1 MPGRIVDAVFDG
13 GRRESQFF
21 GALAVLLVLVRAAAF
36 TLSERISFNSDQAIV
51 GLMAKHAS
59 EFRDFS
65 FFYYGQNYMLAVQAW
80 VMVPFFWIARPSV
93 SVMRMPLVILNVAAA
108 LLLMR
113 SLRGR
118 IGLRPAVGF
127 FAALPFTM
135 PTPVVAGSFL
145 GALGSTGVEPL
156 LYLFDSLV
164 PPRSSLRVRR
174 LAGDRISP
182 SRVYALCSPRTDRD
196 SRYWIARCG
205 PGRRGGGRSACSRD
219 SGSSGSSSTILRLHI
234 EGASLLLHAQMPGS
248 FVCFRPVELMDRI
261 RYVIRV
267 C

>member
-127 FAALPFTM
+127 FAALPFIM

-156 LYLFDSLV
+156 LYLLILW
-164 PPRSSLRVRR
+164 SLRDRPFGFGALLVIGSLHREFTLYAVPALIVIQILDRSLWTRATGRWTVRM
-174 LAGDRISP
+174 L
-182 SRVYALCSPRTDRD
+182 
-196 SRYWIARCG
+196 
-205 PGRRGGGRSACSRD
+205 
-219 SGSSGSSSTILRLHI
+219 SGFGLVWVILDYLRLHI